1 MIKTD
6 LIHPEPSIVSAEERS
21 LYQTPYQK
29 QKMKYT
35 LSRIHII

>member
-1 MIKTD
+1 M

-21 LYQTPYQK
+21 LYQTAYQK

-35 LSRIHII
+35 LSKIHFI